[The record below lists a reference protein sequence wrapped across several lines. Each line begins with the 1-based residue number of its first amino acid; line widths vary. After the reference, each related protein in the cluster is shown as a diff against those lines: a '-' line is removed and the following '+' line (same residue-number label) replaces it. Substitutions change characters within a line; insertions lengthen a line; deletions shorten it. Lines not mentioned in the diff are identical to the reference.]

1 MLRKLT
7 NIFNQNQSSKL
18 LDFVEV
24 NSSNSK
30 INFTYIEELR
40 KVVQPASINQ
50 LIKELERGWTSSH
63 PIEKLKYYIA
73 THDLIT
79 NTLSQ

>member
-18 LDFVEV
+18 LDFAEV
-24 NSSNSK
+24 NSSNSD

-50 LIKELERGWTSSH
+50 LIKELEIHSFPTRRSSD
-63 PIEKLKYYIA
+63 LK
-73 THDLIT
+73 
-79 NTLSQ
+79 SVV